1 MLRKHYLFRSL
12 WSLSGMLALALLL
25 VACNGNNNP
34 TSNNTP
40 TPSAQTLIKN
50 AQAAIQ
56 KVTSYHFNLK
66 SQNIGTNSSLPL
78 QSADGDVI
86 VPDKLQAN
94 ANVLFSGAVIQAQ
107 IITIGDDEYL
117 NLLGTWQKTSGL
129 LDPRALSDPQTG
141 VAAILGHLQNPST
154 PEASSSGS
162 TPCWSISGTLDA
174 TYLAGITGGGAPAGS
189 IDNITTC
196 IGKSDNLPYSILIK
210 GIAAQ
215 GDTAQTSRTLTLSKF
230 NEQITITAP
239 VIPGTTATP

>member
-1 MLRKHYLFRSL
+1 MLRKQYLFRSL
-12 WSLSGMLALALLL
+12 CSLSGMLALALLL
-25 VACNGNNNP
+25 LACNG
-34 TSNNTP
+34 TSNTTSNHTP
-40 TPSAQTLIKN
+40 APSAQTLIKN

-66 SQNIGTNSSLPL
+66 SQNIGASSALPI

-107 IITIGDDEYL
+107 IITVGNDEYL
-117 NLLGTWQKTSGL
+117 NLLGSWQKTSGL
-129 LDPRALSDPQTG
+129 LDPQALSDPQTG
-141 VAAILGHLQNPST
+141 VAAILGHLQNPSA
-154 PEASSSGS
+154 PVSSSSGT
-162 TPCWSISGTLDA
+162 TPCWSISGTLNA

-189 IDNITTC
+189 VDNVTTC

-230 NEQITITAP
+230 NEHITITAP
-239 VIPGTTATP
+239 VIPGATATS